1 VTSRAAPDAG
11 APPLALAPNP
21 DGIPAALRALPRWG
35 NWMFTPDER
44 KRPVVTAGGYWASK
58 SKDEDWGPY
67 DAAVEA
73 YNRYLTSRNP
83 YHGLYLLFT
92 RDDGLLGID
101 SDHCIR
107 PDGSIMP
114 WALWII
120 EHIASYTELSV
131 SGTGIHIVVEATPP
145 WDNGQAYVTFH
156 IALAHGAKV
165 EIYYHTMGFA
175 VTGVRPALPDC
186 VSVAANVVANQ
197 AGVDALYAWLVQQH
211 GADGRSRRPRRQG
224 EAHQPANPSP
234 SMTDDEVILRARYDP
249 RYAPG
254 RFDALF
260 DHGDLSGQGG
270 DHSAADFALCCRLA
284 YWTQDVEQIDR
295 IFRKSGLMRDKWDEV
310 HFSDG
315 ATYGERTIENALADV
330 SEHFSPPD
338 GSETVGEERETGP
351 GACVYQTIDLA
362 TGEHQVHRGGIVCR
376 RGGRGAQWLP

>member
-1 VTSRAAPDAG
+1 MAT
-11 APPLALAPNP
+11 P
-21 DGIPAALRALPRWG
+21 DGG
-35 NWMFTPDER
+35 
-44 KRPVVTAGGYWASK
+44 KRPVVTPVTTEEGTLGGYWASK
-58 SKDEDWGPY
+58 SKDDDWGPY
-67 DAAVEA
+67 DAAVAA
-73 YNRYLTSRNP
+73 YDRYLTSHNP
-83 YHGLYLLFT
+83 YHGIYLLFT

-101 SDHCIR
+101 IDHCIR

-131 SGTGIHIVVEATPP
+131 SGTGIHIMVEAAPP
-145 WDNGQAYVTFH
+145 WDNGQAYVTFC
-156 IALAHGAKV
+156 IAGAHGAKV

-175 VTGVRPALPDC
+175 VTGVRPVLPDD

-197 AGVDALYAWLVQQH
+197 SGVDELYAWLVQQH
-211 GADGRSRRPRRQG
+211 GADGRSRRQRRQA
-224 EAHQPANPSP
+224 EAHQRANPSP
-234 SMTDDEVILRARYDP
+234 SMTDDEVILRARNDP

-270 DHSAADFALCCRLA
+270 DHSAADFALCWLA
-284 YWTQDVEQIDR
+284 YWTQDVGQIDR
-295 IFRKSGLMRDKWDEV
+295 IFRTSALMRDKWDEV

-330 SEHFSPPD
+330 SEHYSPPD
-338 GSETVGEERETGP
+338 GSETVGEDGETGL
-351 GACVYQTIDLA
+351 GVCVYQTIDLA

-376 RGGRGAQWLP
+376 GGGRGGLRTKRGAQWPS